1 MQLQGNRFNFQSLPQ
16 PQKCSVSLFDA
27 LLFSSMTSGSS
38 SLANLC
44 EPSPVRSTRFLT
56 MSAGTVFK
64 SVARPW
70 MEFVWLVSIIC
81 VWGQAHEKS
90 IRYLF
95 FMITMPGILRVITC
109 YVNATLGSE
118 LITMYCRSNVQ
129 QSSHLAQFHTFANSY
144 YQQGQGKRRKNLTQ
158 PSWNIQ
164 EKCRWVKPIK
174 RSFWCAVI
182 PSCWRW
188 IMK

>member
-64 SVARPW
+64 SVARP
-70 MEFVWLVSIIC
+70 
-81 VWGQAHEKS
+81 
-90 IRYLF
+90 
-95 FMITMPGILRVITC
+95 
-109 YVNATLGSE
+109 
-118 LITMYCRSNVQ
+118 
-129 QSSHLAQFHTFANSY
+129 
-144 YQQGQGKRRKNLTQ
+144 
-158 PSWNIQ
+158 
-164 EKCRWVKPIK
+164 
-174 RSFWCAVI
+174 
-182 PSCWRW
+182 
-188 IMK
+188 